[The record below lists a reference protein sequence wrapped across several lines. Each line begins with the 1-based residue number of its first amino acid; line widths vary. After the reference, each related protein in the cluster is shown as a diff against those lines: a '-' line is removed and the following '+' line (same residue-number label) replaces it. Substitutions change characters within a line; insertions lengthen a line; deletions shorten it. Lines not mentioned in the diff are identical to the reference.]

1 MRKEARLKP
10 KDKIL
15 VGFSGSKEVSEI
27 LERNKERVVKEARIL
42 ELKKREGKFDLEKEI
57 KVDDQKIILAIK
69 KVNGKSSSAKRA
81 KA

>member
-1 MRKEARLKP
+1 LKP
-10 KDKIL
+10 RDKIL
-15 VGFSGSKEVSEI
+15 VGFSGSREVSKI

-69 KVNGKSSSAKRA
+69 KVNGKSSTPKRT
-81 KA
+81 KAQGSRKA